1 MTGSPV
7 RPVKRA
13 RARRGSLRVLS
24 AFGLGSNQWVLVQ
37 DPHPVNKKG
46 ALVAPFL
53 FTGGGASLAR
63 RMLSGTLPCYS
74 RTADPFLTRWGVPSP
89 ERLQFRWI
97 PYR

>member
-1 MTGSPV
+1 LTGRPV
-7 RPVKRA
+7 RPVNRA
-13 RARRGSLRVLS
+13 LARQGSLRVLSAFGLVRVLS

-63 RMLSGTLPCYS
+63 RMLSGALPQYPVTPI
-74 RTADPFLTRWGVPSP
+74 RTDSPGCPKVP
-89 ERLQFRWI
+89 
-97 PYR
+97 